1 MSTTGNASLMGV
13 TIMQTSTSG
22 FARPSRI
29 TLTPLLDDGTDADD
43 MVVLQSSAKGIREA
57 SIGFV
62 TDDDSEL
69 DTLREAKDSLAAGT
83 YQDENGDSWTVILA
97 ELTSTRVG
105 SSLWDCTAR
114 LLVPPV
120 TAGS

>member
-22 FARPSRI
+22 FSRPSRI

-57 SIGFV
+57 QIGFN

-69 DTLREAKDSLAAGT
+69 DTLRAAKDSLASGT

-105 SSLWDCTAR
+105 SALWDCTAR